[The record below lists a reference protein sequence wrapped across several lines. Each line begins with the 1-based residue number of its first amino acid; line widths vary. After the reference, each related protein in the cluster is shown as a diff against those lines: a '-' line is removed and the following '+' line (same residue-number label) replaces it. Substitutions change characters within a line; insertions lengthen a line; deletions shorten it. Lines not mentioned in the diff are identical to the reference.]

1 MPVNGYPV
9 RTSVFVPYVAL
20 EEDPSFLHRSL
31 PFPRAMLCLHPR
43 CERYS
48 SAAITRYTVCG
59 CGRNLGKVLLHKPQ
73 RKATQGE
80 LFLKKTWRAGITKP
94 KTLFFLHLLRLLA
107 LPPFLH
113 VNSRSTEKTRR
124 PHSLTGNQRAYLFSP
139 VSVVRGKEDRRP
151 PLPAIR
157 CDSLFGLTT
166 RGRRDEKRPD
176 KTKATSVGLACSQAY
191 EVLRI
196 LRTHTPA
203 DETCLAFAECSSA
216 VQMPSLGL

>member
-9 RTSVFVPYVAL
+9 RTPVFVPYVAL

-48 SAAITRYTVCG
+48 SAAITRYTVCD
-59 CGRNLGKVLLHKPQ
+59 CGRNLGKVLLHKTQ

-94 KTLFFLHLLRLLA
+94 KTLFFLLLLRLLA

-113 VNSRSTEKTRR
+113 VNSRSTEK
-124 PHSLTGNQRAYLFSP
+124 NEA
-139 VSVVRGKEDRRP
+139 P
-151 PLPAIR
+151 PLPHR
-157 CDSLFGLTT
+157 QSTGVPFLSCLCCEGE
-166 RGRRDEKRPD
+166 GRSSSPP
-176 KTKATSVGLACSQAY
+176 
-191 EVLRI
+191 LR
-196 LRTHTPA
+196 H
-203 DETCLAFAECSSA
+203 
-216 VQMPSLGL
+216 QM